1 MGQKTKAFRGYS
13 VLRGRIPG
21 LLSAHAVSA
30 TLPLPADGGAG
41 IFWVFKPPVALCF
54 ADWRLIRRIP
64 GSSGTT
70 TVGIHRLRAGVWTA
84 LASLTITGVGVFTE
98 SLVSV
103 AGTDVLATTIAGDV
117 IVARLETIEA
127 GAAEDLTVQM
137 ETR

>member
-1 MGQKTKAFRGYS
+1 MAQKTKAFRGYS
-13 VLRGRIPG
+13 VLQGRIPG
-21 LLSAHAVSA
+21 LLSAHATGTGA
-30 TLPLPADGGAG
+30 LAADGGAG
-41 IFWVFKPPVALCF
+41 IFWVFKPTIALCF

-70 TVGIHRLRAGVWTA
+70 TVGVHRLRAGVWTA
-84 LASLTITGVGVFTE
+84 LASLTITGTSPWAE

-103 AGTDVLATTIAGDV
+103 TGTSAEATTIAGDI

-127 GAAEDLTVQM
+127 GAAEDLIVQM